1 MGRKVN
7 EYAHCSECVWYEL
20 GANYYMY
27 CKFLKKRITA
37 RKTPKYCRGYKN
49 KDDYGRKLA

>member
-7 EYAHCSECVWYEL
+7 EDVHCSECVWYKSC
-20 GANYYMY
+20 ANYYMY
-27 CKFLKKRITA
+27 CEFLKKRITA

-49 KDDYGRKLA
+49 EDDYGRKLA